1 MSAAKRGLGRGLGS
15 LLSSADTPREG
26 EILQLAISRIR
37 PNPWQPRQVFDA
49 EMLEQLALS
58 IKSQGLLQPVV
69 VRPAGDDYEL
79 IAGER
84 RWRACGLAELTH
96 IPAVVR
102 HVDDRTTAALAL
114 VENLQREDLNALE
127 KALGIKRLI
136 DEFGLTHQQA
146 GEALG
151 HSRAH
156 VSNLLRL
163 LDLSPAVQGM
173 VESGQ
178 LDMGHARA
186 LLPLHKTQQEELAEK
201 ITARAMSVREVESL
215 VNRLLQTPGTAA
227 ANQPPADANIS
238 ALERRLSENLGA
250 PAEIR
255 HGQRGKGQI
264 ILRYGSLDELDAL
277 LSRLHIGNNGTT
289 MSPD

>member
-1 MSAAKRGLGRGLGS
+1 MSAAKRGLGRGLGA
-15 LLSSADTPREG
+15 LLSSAEAPREG
-26 EILQLAISRIR
+26 EILSLAISRIR

-49 EMLEQLALS
+49 EMLEQLAQS
-58 IKSQGLLQPVV
+58 IRSQGLLQPIV

-96 IPAVVR
+96 LPAVVR

-136 DEFGLTHQQA
+136 DDFGLTHQQA
-146 GEALG
+146 GDALG

-163 LDLSPAVQGM
+163 LDLTPAVQGL

-186 LLPLHKTQQEELAEK
+186 LLPLTKTQQEELAEK
-201 ITARAMSVREVESL
+201 IAARPMSVREVEAA
-215 VNRLLQTPGTAA
+215 VNRLLLAKDDAPASQVTP
-227 ANQPPADANIS
+227 DANIS
-238 ALERRLSENLGA
+238 ALERRLSEHLGT
-250 PAEIR
+250 PVEIR
-255 HGQRGKGQI
+255 HGQRGKGNI
-264 ILRYGSLDELDAL
+264 VLRYGSLDALDAL
-277 LSRLHIGNNGTT
+277 LSRLNLANNT
-289 MSPD
+289 DE

>member
-1 MSAAKRGLGRGLGS
+1 MSAAKRGLGRGLGA
-15 LLSSADTPREG
+15 LLSSAEAPREG
-26 EILQLAISRIR
+26 EILSLAISRIR

-49 EMLEQLALS
+49 EMLEQLAQS
-58 IKSQGLLQPVV
+58 IRSQGLLQPIV

-96 IPAVVR
+96 LPAVVR

-136 DEFGLTHQQA
+136 DDFGLTHQQA
-146 GEALG
+146 GDALG

-163 LDLSPAVQGM
+163 LDLTPAVQGL

-186 LLPLHKTQQEELAEK
+186 LLPLTKTQQEELAEK
-201 ITARAMSVREVESL
+201 IAARPMSVREVEAA
-215 VNRLLQTPGTAA
+215 VNRLLLAKDDAPASQVTP
-227 ANQPPADANIS
+227 DANIS
-238 ALERRLSENLGA
+238 ALERRLSEHLGT
-250 PAEIR
+250 PVEIR
-255 HGQRGKGQI
+255 HGQRGKGNI
-264 ILRYGSLDELDAL
+264 VLRYGSLDALDAL
-277 LSRLHIGNNGTT
+277 LSRLNIASDT
-289 MSPD
+289 ME

>member
-1 MSAAKRGLGRGLGS
+1 MSAAKRGLGRGLGA
-15 LLSSADTPREG
+15 LLSSAEAPREG
-26 EILQLAISRIR
+26 EILSLAISRIR
-37 PNPWQPRQVFDA
+37 PNPWQPRQVFDV
-49 EMLEQLALS
+49 EMLEQLAQS
-58 IKSQGLLQPVV
+58 IRSQGLLQPVV

-96 IPAVVR
+96 LPAVVR

-136 DEFGLTHQQA
+136 DDFGLTHQQA
-146 GEALG
+146 GDALG

-163 LDLSPAVQGM
+163 LDLTPAVQGL

-186 LLPLHKTQQEELAEK
+186 LLPLSKSQQEELAEK
-201 ITARAMSVREVESL
+201 IAARPMSVREVEAA
-215 VNRLLQTPGTAA
+215 VNRLLLTKDDAP
-227 ANQPPADANIS
+227 ANQPTPDANIS
-238 ALERRLSENLGA
+238 ALERRLSEHLGT
-250 PAEIR
+250 PVEIR
-255 HGQRGKGQI
+255 HGQRGKGHI
-264 ILRYGSLDELDAL
+264 VLRYGSLDDLDAL
-277 LSRLHIGNNGTT
+277 LSRLNVAPH
-289 MSPD
+289 DAD